1 MLHYMYYDEVQL
13 TTRTAPEV
21 LFLAQKYLIPSLAEI
36 CTEFVVRNLTVE
48 NALPILDH
56 CLLLGVSK
64 GLEKHCWSI
73 VDQQATEVANND
85 QFIEIDHGT
94 LTSFLSRD
102 TLVVKEILLFRA
114 AVKWAG
120 RECQRLS
127 IPLTVE
133 NKRRVLG
140 DAFYSIRFPLMSVK
154 EFTEEVAQSSF
165 LSHEEVANLY
175 VGYNSNFISCNIRFP
190 IEPRTMPAFRC
201 TRFESTA
208 LRPKSKEVAPQ
219 QSTVK
224 FKVSQPIDI
233 TGVALFP
240 CFTQSMSQPSKVELR
255 DNSGSLLM
263 SHNADLIKRDNYR
276 DTHDIFFPGGVT
288 LESETVYSITAS
300 SEDVLERCGE
310 GPIREVTCEGV
321 DFEFLEESDD
331 EEEKGQ
337 IPELLFKP
345 LGQGTAT
352 ESTAEDY

>member
-1 MLHYMYYDEVQL
+1 MLRYMYYDEVQL

-165 LSHEEVANLY
+165 LSYEEVANLY

-345 LGQGTAT
+345 LGKGTAT

>member
-1 MLHYMYYDEVQL
+1 MYYDEVQL

-102 TLVVKEILLFRA
+102 TLVVKEILFFRA

-240 CFTQSMSQPSKVELR
+240 CFTQSMSRPSKVELR